1 MQEQI
6 KAELKKSMM
15 ERNAE
20 RTGVMRSILAAFT
33 TEMVS
38 EQRIA
43 SGKTSADPLTDDECL
58 KIIKREVKKRK
69 DSIDQY
75 TNAGRP
81 ELAEEE
87 IKEMNIL
94 NEFLPAEMSR
104 DEIFAKVSAK
114 IVESPVDPTKKG
126 QFVGMMMRELGSSA
140 DGSVVKA
147 VIDELVK

>member
-15 ERNAE
+15 ERNAD
-20 RTGVMRSILAAFT
+20 RTGVMRGIMAAFT
-33 TEMVS
+33 TELVS

-43 SGKTSADPLTDDECL
+43 SGKTSADPLTDEECV

-69 DSIDQY
+69 DSIEQY
-75 TNAGRP
+75 NAAGRP
-81 ELAEEE
+81 ELAESETM
-87 IKEMNIL
+87 EMNIL

-104 DEIFAKVSAK
+104 EEIIARVSAK
-114 IVESPVDPTKKG
+114 IAEAPVDPAKKG
-126 QFVGMMMRELGSSA
+126 QFIGMMMKELGSSA
-140 DGSVVKA
+140 DGSLVKE

>member
-1 MQEQI
+1 
-6 KAELKKSMM
+6 M

-43 SGKTSADPLTDDECL
+43 SGKTSTDLLTDDECL

-114 IVESPVDPTKKG
+114 IAESPVDPTKKG

-140 DGSVVKA
+140 DGSIVKA

>member
-43 SGKTSADPLTDDECL
+43 SGKTSADALTGDECL

-104 DEIFAKVSAK
+104 DEIFAKVSVK
-114 IVESPVDPTKKG
+114 IAESPVDPTKKG